1 MVLIIAC
8 VAAYLAALPQ
18 TLTQLP
24 QTLIVAYV
32 ISAQTQLMDRRVIFL
47 MLT

>member
-32 ISAQTQLMDRRVIFL
+32 ISAQIMDRRVIFL